1 MSCEIHLAF
10 PLVTPSVHI
19 LHAGFP
25 LWQQADATYPRLS
38 RPVEPELSTALVR
51 YNAGRPK
58 RGIRC
63 ATFAAT
69 CRLVPNCQISDE
81 NAQFERAILQ
91 LKTRLD
97 RNLQH
102 LRAQLRLAN
111 KLLEFTAWH
120 DNLRADLAARIAVAE
135 VAEISIRKS
144 LVAGR

>member
-1 MSCEIHLAF
+1 MRDI
-10 PLVTPSVHI
+10 
-19 LHAGFP
+19 
-25 LWQQADATYPRLS
+25 
-38 RPVEPELSTALVR
+38 
-51 YNAGRPK
+51 
-58 RGIRC
+58 
-63 ATFAAT
+63 AAT

-111 KLLEFTAWH
+111 KLIEFSVWH
-120 DNLRADLAARIAVAE
+120 DNLRANLAARIAVAE

-144 LVAGR
+144 LVAGH